1 MQQPASLGSMG
12 KRGDPL
18 EPPEVLKVL
27 SETGE
32 RIDGLLSALGTAG
45 PVAQQR
51 GEDLVGLVT
60 NLYGAGLERLLEVL
74 SDAGRLDDTALD
86 ALAADELVSGLLLV
100 HGLHPYDVTTRV
112 AGALDS
118 VRPYLGSHGGDV
130 ELLAVDDE
138 GVVTLR
144 LLGTCDSCPSS
155 TVTLQLAVEGAIQAA
170 APEVTAI
177 HVEPGKRSTPGLI
190 SIESLRVRLDQSEA
204 AAAWLPM
211 PELADLAPGEIGGF
225 DKDGIALVACRLGAD
240 LFAYRDR
247 CPACDERLGGA
258 RLERRLGDSAANLIL
273 VCPHCRARYDARRAG
288 IGLDGDHHLEPLP
301 LLQRD
306 GVLSVAVPAGV

>member
-1 MQQPASLGSMG
+1 MRPEPVEGLSDGLRQAQPASL
-12 KRGDPL
+12 DH
-18 EPPEVLKVL
+18 L

-32 RIDGLLSALGTAG
+32 RIDSLLSALGTAG

-51 GEDLVGLVT
+51 GEDLVALVT

-74 SDAGRLDDTALD
+74 AEAGRLDAVALD
-86 ALAADELVSGLLLV
+86 ALASDELVSGLLLV

-112 AGALDS
+112 AAALDS

-130 ELLAVDDE
+130 ELLGIDDA

-177 HVEPGKRSTPGLI
+177 QVEPAARSVPGLI
-190 SIESLRVRLDQSEA
+190 SVESLRVRLDQGEA
-204 AAAWLPM
+204 TAAWLPI

-225 DKDGIALVACRLGAD
+225 EKDGIGFVACRLVAD
-240 LFAYRDR
+240 LFAYRDH
-247 CPACDERLGGA
+247 CPTCHESLVGA
-258 RLERRLGDSAANLIL
+258 LLERRLGDSAANLIL
-273 VCPHCRARYDARRAG
+273 ICPHCLARYDARRAG
-288 IGLDGDHHLEPLP
+288 TGLDGGHHLEPLP

-306 GVLSVAVPAGV
+306 GVLSVAMPAGV

>member
-1 MQQPASLGSMG
+1 MQPQSGL
-12 KRGDPL
+12 DQ
-18 EPPEVLKVL
+18 L

-32 RIDGLLSALGTAG
+32 RIDSLLSALGTSG

-51 GEDLVGLVT
+51 GEDLVALVT

-74 SDAGRLDDTALD
+74 ADAGRLDAVALD

-112 AGALDS
+112 AAALDS

-130 ELLAVDDE
+130 ELLGIDDA

-177 HVEPGKRSTPGLI
+177 QVEPACAIGPWTDLDRVAAGSARRGRRPRPPGCRSRAGRPRARRDR
-190 SIESLRVRLDQSEA
+190 RVRQ
-204 AAAWLPM
+204 
-211 PELADLAPGEIGGF
+211 G
-225 DKDGIALVACRLGAD
+225 
-240 LFAYRDR
+240 RDF
-247 CPACDERLGGA
+247 L
-258 RLERRLGDSAANLIL
+258 RRLPSG
-273 VCPHCRARYDARRAG
+273 RRPVR
-288 IGLDGDHHLEPLP
+288 I
-301 LLQRD
+301 
-306 GVLSVAVPAGV
+306 S

>member
-1 MQQPASLGSMG
+1 MRPERVDGGLREAQPASLDS
-12 KRGDPL
+12 
-18 EPPEVLKVL
+18 L

-32 RIDGLLSALGTAG
+32 RIDSLLSALGTSG

-51 GEDLVGLVT
+51 GEDLVALVT

-74 SDAGRLDDTALD
+74 ADAGRLDAVAFD

-112 AGALDS
+112 AAALDS

-130 ELLAVDDE
+130 ELLGIDDA

-144 LLGTCDSCPSS
+144 MLGTCDSCPSS

-170 APEVTAI
+170 APEVTVI
-177 HVEPGKRSTPGLI
+177 QVEPGTRSTPGLI
-190 SIESLRVRLDQSEA
+190 SVESLRVRLDQGETT
-204 AAAWLPM
+204 AAWLPI
-211 PELADLAPGEIGGF
+211 PELADLRPGEIGGF
-225 DKDGIALVACRLGAD
+225 SKDGISLVACRLSAE
-240 LFAYRDR
+240 LFAYRDH
-247 CPACDERLGGA
+247 CPSCGESLVGA
-258 RLERRLGDSAANLIL
+258 VLERRLGDSAANLIL

-288 IGLDGDHHLEPLP
+288 AGLDGDQHLEPLP
-301 LLQRD
+301 LLHRD
-306 GVLSVAVPAGV
+306 GVLSVAIPASV

>member
-1 MQQPASLGSMG
+1 MRPEPVGGGLREAQPASLDS
-12 KRGDPL
+12 
-18 EPPEVLKVL
+18 L

-32 RIDGLLSALGTAG
+32 RIDSLLSALGTSG

-51 GEDLVGLVT
+51 GEDLVALVT

-74 SDAGRLDDTALD
+74 ADAGRLDPVTLD

-112 AGALDS
+112 AAALDS

-130 ELLAVDDE
+130 ELLGIDDA

-144 LLGTCDSCPSS
+144 MLGTCDSCPSS

-177 HVEPGKRSTPGLI
+177 QVEPGTRSTPGLI
-190 SIESLRVRLDQSEA
+190 SVESLRVRLDQGETT
-204 AAAWLPM
+204 AAWLPI
-211 PELADLAPGEIGGF
+211 PELADLRPGEIGGF
-225 DKDGIALVACRLGAD
+225 SKDGISLVACRLSAE
-240 LFAYRDR
+240 LFAYRDH
-247 CPACDERLGGA
+247 CPSCGDSLVGA
-258 RLERRLGDSAANLIL
+258 VLERRLGDSAANLIL

-288 IGLDGDHHLEPLP
+288 AGLDGDQHLEPLP
-301 LLQRD
+301 LLHRD
-306 GVLSVAVPAGV
+306 GVLSVAIPASV

>member
-1 MQQPASLGSMG
+1 MRPEPVAGGLREAQPASLDS
-12 KRGDPL
+12 
-18 EPPEVLKVL
+18 L

-32 RIDGLLSALGTAG
+32 RIDSLLSALGTSG

-51 GEDLVGLVT
+51 GEDLVALVT

-74 SDAGRLDDTALD
+74 ADAGRLDAVALD

-100 HGLHPYDVTTRV
+100 HGLHPYEVTTRV
-112 AGALDS
+112 AAALDS

-130 ELLAVDDE
+130 ELLGIDDA

-144 LLGTCDSCPSS
+144 MLGTCDSCPSS

-177 HVEPGKRSTPGLI
+177 QVEPGTRSTPGLI
-190 SIESLRVRLDQSEA
+190 SVESLRVRLDQGA
-204 AAAWLPM
+204 TTAAWLPI
-211 PELADLAPGEIGGF
+211 PELADLRPGEIGGF
-225 DKDGIALVACRLGAD
+225 SKDGISLVACRLSAE
-240 LFAYRDR
+240 LFAYRDH
-247 CPACDERLGGA
+247 CPSCGESLVGA
-258 RLERRLGDSAANLIL
+258 VLERRLGDSAANLIL

-288 IGLDGDHHLEPLP
+288 AGLDGDQHLEPLP
-301 LLQRD
+301 LLHRD
-306 GVLSVAVPAGV
+306 GVLSVAIPASV